1 MVIKVTPAELKN
13 QSNQVLTD
21 IKAIEKHWKNI
32 ESLVKGTKNY
42 WEGDASNTHIR
53 IYRDVKDDVD
63 KILKRLNENP
73 VKLQQ
78 MAGVYEVNEGY
89 AVNTAN
95 ELPTDLF

>member
-1 MVIKVTPAELKN
+1 MKVGHWNITEVIY
-13 QSNQVLTD
+13 
-21 IKAIEKHWKNI
+21 
-32 ESLVKGTKNY
+32 LVQFNLERWG
-42 WEGDASNTHIR
+42 W

-63 KILKRLNENP
+63 KILKRLKENP

>member
-63 KILKRLNENP
+63 KILKRLKENP

-78 MAGVYEVNEGY
+78 MAGVYEETEGM
-89 AVNTAN
+89 AENTAN

>member
-63 KILKRLNENP
+63 KILKRL
-73 VKLQQ
+73 K
-78 MAGVYEVNEGY
+78 
-89 AVNTAN
+89 
-95 ELPTDLF
+95 